1 MFKSHFSSYN
11 ETSME
16 KESFHRTTI
25 IQRSMFLKTFPG
37 FTWYLRFDRGVICS
51 TRFIYRSQ
59 TAGHKYFSL
68 YKALWGSR
76 EYHRHSSTS
85 GVKHRTV
92 CVELWN
98 SGSHFDVKK
107 DTAISVHRG
116 ACDKR
121 FVFDRL
127 WLMISRFG
135 GHWEGQWPLV
145 SGQAYRGQQSWHEFT
160 HSGGEPFVYW
170 FLMFS
175 GHIVKLRR
183 FQPKFSFSSNRQTV
197 IWSCDSTDVEGNIL
211 HRDYLKWTI
220 TYFCNSQKKKFWRLH
235 W

>member
-1 MFKSHFSSYN
+1 M
-11 ETSME
+11 
-16 KESFHRTTI
+16 
-25 IQRSMFLKTFPG
+25 
-37 FTWYLRFDRGVICS
+37 
-51 TRFIYRSQ
+51 
-59 TAGHKYFSL
+59 
-68 YKALWGSR
+68 
-76 EYHRHSSTS
+76 S

-98 SGSHFDVKK
+98 TGSHFDVKK

-127 WLMISRFG
+127 WLMMARFG

-170 FLMFS
+170 FLMCS
-175 GHIVKLRR
+175 GHIVKLRSFHFLTIVKLIFDPVTELTWNVVAFR
-183 FQPKFSFSSNRQTV
+183 LYKMNYVSLNFVNDKRHFEDGVVHFSKQLQKINTKITAFICSNNNCKAV
-197 IWSCDSTDVEGNIL
+197 KL
-211 HRDYLKWTI
+211 
-220 TYFCNSQKKKFWRLH
+220 
-235 W
+235 